1 MTTITFTAVTVT
13 NMDTGKT
20 DLFQTLNLA
29 MAAMAPGYNY
39 HVSEPTEHT
48 IDIGEELP
56 GDITGEENMFPEGA
70 AVQRD
75 IKPSPHSH
83 DWQQGSDKMQC
94 IDCGEKKQ
102 WLAGNWQTV
111 QNWSVD

>member
-1 MTTITFTAVTVT
+1 MIYTITVTTTFDSEDKADAFV
-13 NMDTGKT
+13 D
-20 DLFQTLNLA
+20 A
-29 MAAMAPGYNY
+29 IAAL
-39 HVSEPTEHT
+39 
-48 IDIGEELP
+48 D
-56 GDITGEENMFPEGA
+56 EENMFPEGA

-111 QNWSVD
+111 QNWSV

>member
-56 GDITGEENMFPEGA
+56 GDITGE
-70 AVQRD
+70 D
-75 IKPSPHSH
+75 LLPSPHSH

-111 QNWSVD
+111 QN